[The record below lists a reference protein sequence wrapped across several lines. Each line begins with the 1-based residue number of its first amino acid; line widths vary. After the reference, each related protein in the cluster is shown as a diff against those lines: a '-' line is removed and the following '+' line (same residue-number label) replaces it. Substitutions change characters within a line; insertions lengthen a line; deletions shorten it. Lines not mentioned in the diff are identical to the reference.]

1 VLADTVPLAFSPAL
15 QNAGLLGLTKW
26 RPRLCDERPGPPTS
40 GWPWGLDPE
49 AHVDSLRERQ
59 FLQLCHDSLF
69 KPCTYIAE
77 WAITFTLSPPRP
89 GIIGD

>member
-1 VLADTVPLAFSPAL
+1 LAFSPAL

-26 RPRLCDERPGPPTS
+26 RPWLCDERPGPPTS

-59 FLQLCHDSLF
+59 FLQLCPDSLF
-69 KPCTYIAE
+69 KPSTYIGRMGHYLHT
-77 WAITFTLSPPRP
+77 ITAPARHHRWL
-89 GIIGD
+89 